1 MATQSNKANKAKT
14 VKTAP
19 MPPAKA
25 PAPAKPAK
33 AAPAGASYQPTQEE
47 IQTRAFEIYVAEGCR
62 EGSDLENWL
71 RAEQELRARG
81 SR

>member
-1 MATQSNKANKAKT
+1 MATQSNRTNKASTLK
-14 VKTAP
+14 AP
-19 MPPAKA
+19 PAPPAKA

-33 AAPAGASYQPTQEE
+33 AAVRAASYQPTQEE

-71 RAEQELRARG
+71 RAEQELRFQG